1 MMMPIAIVCAALL
14 GLLIF
19 GLGLMVSLTR
29 GNTNRVIGH
38 DPDPADRLHKV
49 VRAHGNATEYVPM
62 MAILIL
68 LVGAR
73 QPSPWMQWTF
83 VLATLSRYLHAAGM
97 IASPSLAKPNPLRAV
112 GAVGTYLTGFA
123 LVVAALL
130 RV

>member
-1 MMMPIAIVCAALL
+1 MMPIAIVCAALL

-19 GLGLMVSLTR
+19 GLGLLVSMTR

-38 DPDPADRLHKV
+38 DPDPADRLHKRI
-49 VRAHGNATEYVPM
+49 RAHGNATEYVPM
-62 MAILIL
+62 LAILIL

-83 VLATLSRYLHAAGM
+83 VLATVSRYLHAAGM
-97 IASPSLAKPNPLRAV
+97 ITCSSLAKPNPLRAV